1 MFPPESD
8 RAAQYESL
16 QWTIERNAES
26 IQQLRQENKRLY
38 KRLSEAIAVR
48 YTMALSALVLSE
60 DLYKHSCVPLV
71 SSPCSVK
78 KVLSMKLLIK
88 EVWRRKPTSICQGR

>member
-1 MFPPESD
+1 MDFFYKECIKIQFTCKLWCNYYMFPLESD

-16 QWTIERNAES
+16 QSTIEKNAES

-48 YTMALSALVLSE
+48 
-60 DLYKHSCVPLV
+60 
-71 SSPCSVK
+71 
-78 KVLSMKLLIK
+78 
-88 EVWRRKPTSICQGR
+88 